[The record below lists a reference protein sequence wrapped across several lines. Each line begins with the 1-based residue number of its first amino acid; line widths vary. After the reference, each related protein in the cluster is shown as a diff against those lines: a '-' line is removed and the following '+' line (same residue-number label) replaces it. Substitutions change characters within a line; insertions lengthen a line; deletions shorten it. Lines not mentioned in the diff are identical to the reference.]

1 MKFSADE
8 FKRLYAEMPDEELRS
23 LVREELTEVA
33 QHCYDA
39 ELARRGL
46 QATPL
51 RRTIQPIVA
60 AREPEDI
67 APEPEKGCQMTAQ
80 ATAFAIPAPH
90 TSERWS
96 LLRRVLFRF
105 AFVYLI
111 FYCWPYA
118 GKLNL
123 FDAIPNFGVGSM
135 NDYDARRLTK
145 VAEAPWHA
153 LCPWVAV
160 HVFHLRGAVT
170 QYHPTGSGD
179 TTLDYVLVFC
189 FAAIAAF
196 ATFVWSFLD
205 CRRTH
210 YRTLYAWLR
219 LLVRFTLA
227 FTMLWYGFA
236 KVYPRQFTPPFLFRL
251 TETYGESSP
260 MGILWTFM
268 GASTAYTEFCGLI
281 EVSAG
286 LLLLF
291 RRTTA
296 VGALVAAAA
305 MLNVTV
311 LNFCYDVPVKLYSL
325 HLVLMS
331 LFLLIPD
338 AAALMRF
345 FLWNQPSRLEGV
357 WLPRFERRWLRTAA
371 IALQALVT
379 ASVLY
384 NNIWGGYKN
393 LREYSTTYRAHAP
406 TYGVWNSD
414 SDAAGWR
421 QLIMD
426 SPRWLYIR
434 NGAGDRVGFQTKY
447 DESKHTIALTSA
459 KLQQKGDFT
468 YSQPDARR
476 LILRGNLDGNPMVAE
491 FHRFDASQFPLT
503 SRGFHWINEDPFNR

>member
-1 MKFSADE
+1 M
-8 FKRLYAEMPDEELRS
+8 
-23 LVREELTEVA
+23 
-33 QHCYDA
+33 
-39 ELARRGL
+39 
-46 QATPL
+46 
-51 RRTIQPIVA
+51 
-60 AREPEDI
+60 
-67 APEPEKGCQMTAQ
+67 
-80 ATAFAIPAPH
+80 
-90 TSERWS
+90 SERWS
-96 LLRRVLFRF
+96 LPGQILFRF

-111 FYCWPYA
+111 FYCWPDA
-118 GKLNL
+118 GRSNL
-123 FDAIPNFGVGSM
+123 FDAIPNFGIGAM
-135 NDYDARRLTK
+135 NDDDALGLTK
-145 VAEAPWHA
+145 VVEAPWHA

-160 HVFHLRGAVT
+160 HIFHLHGAAT

-189 FAAIAAF
+189 FATIAAF
-196 ATFVWSFLD
+196 ATLVWSFLD
-205 CRRTH
+205 RRRPN

-227 FTMLWYGFA
+227 FTMLSYGFS
-236 KVYPRQFTPPFLFRL
+236 KVYPLQFTPPFLSQL

-268 GASTAYTEFCGLI
+268 GASTAYTKFCGLV

-291 RRTTA
+291 RRTTTL
-296 VGALVAAAA
+296 GALVAAAA
-305 MLNVTV
+305 MLNVAA

-345 FLWNQPSRLEGV
+345 FFSNQPSRLEGV

-371 IALQALVT
+371 IALQVMVI

-384 NNIWGGYKN
+384 NNISGGYKN

-434 NGAGDRVGFQTKY
+434 NAAGDRVGFQTKY
-447 DESKHTIALTSA
+447 DESKHTIGLTSA
-459 KLQQKGDFT
+459 KLKQKGDFS
-468 YSQPDARR
+468 YSRPDARH
-476 LILRGNLDGNPMVAE
+476 LILRGNLDGNPIVAE
-491 FHRFDASQFPLT
+491 FHRADASQFLLT
-503 SRGFHWINEDPFNR
+503 NRGFHWINEDPFNR